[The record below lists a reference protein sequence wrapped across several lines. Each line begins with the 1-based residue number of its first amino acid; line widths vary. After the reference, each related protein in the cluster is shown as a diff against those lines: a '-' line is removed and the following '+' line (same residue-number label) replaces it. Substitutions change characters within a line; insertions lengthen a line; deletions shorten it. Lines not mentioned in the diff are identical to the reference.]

1 MAEKM
6 KALERENRE
15 LRQANEI
22 LRKASGVFCD
32 GGARPPVEVMVGFID
47 AHRDAANGPLDE
59 PNKAFGPLYAG
70 IRDYADE
77 EGFAPY
83 VSILR
88 TCILDH
94 WPVAPGEVVLG
105 EVVTERRLHSL
116 VTASRETGVGPSIIE
131 QFLVEVG
138 ALPERDGRPPNRRL
152 FDARA
157 NAALLAELPTL
168 VGPIAMREAMGATR
182 QELVALEEEEI
193 LVPRT
198 RVPKVKNPWRASD
211 GTALVTE
218 LQAHG
223 VPVSE
228 EDAGWGSLLRARKRS
243 GVRLADMIAAIR
255 EGRIPTGQREGVSG
269 FHGIVVRKRD
279 VDGLQRETKTALSHS
294 QGDDPCLVSA
304 AAFGRS
310 IGLRDHGGF
319 LAMIQAGHVPA
330 RQAQNTKTRRLQ
342 YWLRAEDIESLHRR
356 FVTLTTLSEESGLH
370 RNTIRG
376 LLVAS
381 RVSRFAPD
389 GEDFGPVYLRN
400 EATKAV
406 RAAG

>member
-1 MAEKM
+1 MRGCPVCLREDAEGHKGPGPAGM
-6 KALERENRE
+6 VMRGDWQMREAVSCVRHRHPLVPLWKAEGPRDRYDFAARLGEIEEDVRKGTLDQPETPPTDYDLWLDGRIE
-15 LRQANEI
+15 DGRDETWFKEQPLFAATTFCRLLGQAI
-22 LRKASGVFCD
+22 LSDDVGGEESNT
-32 GGARPPVEVMVGFID
+32 GGAHAVGFEIAREGAPSIRNALD
-47 AHRDAANGPLDE
+47 RIARAANGPLDE

-116 VTASRETGVGPSIIE
+116 VTASRETGVGPSVIE

-228 EDAGWGSLLRARKRS
+228 EDAGWESLLRARKRS

-255 EGRIPTGQREGVSG
+255 EGRS
-269 FHGIVVRKRD
+269 D
-279 VDGLQRETKTALSHS
+279 
-294 QGDDPCLVSA
+294 
-304 AAFGRS
+304 
-310 IGLRDHGGF
+310 
-319 LAMIQAGHVPA
+319 
-330 RQAQNTKTRRLQ
+330 
-342 YWLRAEDIESLHRR
+342 
-356 FVTLTTLSEESGLH
+356 
-370 RNTIRG
+370 
-376 LLVAS
+376 
-381 RVSRFAPD
+381 
-389 GEDFGPVYLRN
+389 
-400 EATKAV
+400 
-406 RAAG
+406 RAAGRRLRVPRNCRPKARRGWPSARDKDRAVQLARR